1 MIPERDKDEPDLE
14 EYVKGPTDVEELVVL
29 NYQIDQTEHKTI
41 VQALKTYLNTALA
54 PMTQRPTNIAINA
67 LKRQKVIAQD
77 LLSAMSAFSNEIVV
91 SKNEFSI
98 IRKALKI
105 FVSLP
110 KPLWQDIQQIRKI
123 QNYQDTAVS
132 LLENLK
138 I

>member
-1 MIPERDKDEPDLE
+1 
-14 EYVKGPTDVEELVVL
+14 
-29 NYQIDQTEHKTI
+29 
-41 VQALKTYLNTALA
+41 
-54 PMTQRPTNIAINA
+54 MTQRPTNIAINA